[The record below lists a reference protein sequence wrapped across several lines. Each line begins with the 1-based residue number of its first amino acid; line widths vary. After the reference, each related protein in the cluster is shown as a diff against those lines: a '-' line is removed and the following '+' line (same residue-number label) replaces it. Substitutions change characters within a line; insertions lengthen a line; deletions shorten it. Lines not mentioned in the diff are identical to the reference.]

1 MKMRKTAA
9 TFVCLFFTA
18 FNAFSQEQNVQLAD
32 VKSGS
37 DPQHLIPVNV
47 NWQNHSSLLEVQF
60 TGPVQAVFVVVTGPD
75 GVVYQNQVTT
85 ENAKS
90 IYVDLKPYREG
101 EYTIRFQDVYG
112 NEVEG
117 DFFKEVEEN

>member
-1 MKMRKTAA
+1 MKRITS
-9 TFVCLFFTA
+9 FFSILLLA
-18 FNAFSQEQNVQLAD
+18 LHLLAD
-32 VKSGS
+32 NKVELTPAKTNGQAS
-37 DPQHLIPVNV
+37 QNLIPVNV
-47 NWQNHSSLLEVQF
+47 NWQNRSSLLEVQF

-75 GVVYQNQVTT
+75 GVVYQNQITT

-101 EYTIRFQDVYG
+101 EYTIRFQDAYG

-117 DFFKEVEEN
+117 DFFKEFEDE

>member
-1 MKMRKTAA
+1 MKRITS
-9 TFVCLFFTA
+9 LFSLLLLA
-18 FNAFSQEQNVQLAD
+18 LHLLAD
-32 VKSGS
+32 NKVELTPTQTNGQAS
-37 DPQHLIPVNV
+37 QNLIPVNV

-117 DFFKEVEEN
+117 DFFKEFEEN